1 MATIHLI
8 RTPATP
14 EQISDMLQAFDE
26 FIKLAVDIEQEILAG
41 GGSMHADCEEILLRE
56 GSAQENIWGAD
67 WIPAKRQVDFDSL
80 INIRPQQN
88 NPSMTILDEN
98 IRRKVESIARKLL
111 EQP

>member
-1 MATIHLI
+1 MIIHFI
-8 RTPATP
+8 KEKASS
-14 EQISDMLQAFDE
+14 EQITDMLQAFEE

-41 GGSMHADCEEILLRE
+41 GGSMHADCEEVLLQA

-67 WIPAKRQVDFDSL
+67 WTPAKRQVDFDSL

-88 NPSMTILDEN
+88 NPSMTILDES
-98 IRRKVESIARKLL
+98 IRNQVERITRKLL

>member
-1 MATIHLI
+1 MIVHLI
-8 RTPATP
+8 KEEATP

-41 GGSMHADCEEILLRE
+41 GGSMHADCEEVLLQE

-67 WIPAKRQVDFDSL
+67 WIPANRQVDFESL

-88 NPSMTILDEN
+88 NPSMKILDDG
-98 IRRKVESIARKLL
+98 IRVQVESIARKLL